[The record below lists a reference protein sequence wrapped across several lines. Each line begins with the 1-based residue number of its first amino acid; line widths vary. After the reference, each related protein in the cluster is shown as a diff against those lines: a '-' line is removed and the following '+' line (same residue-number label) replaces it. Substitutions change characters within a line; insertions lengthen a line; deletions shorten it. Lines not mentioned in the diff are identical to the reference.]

1 MSFEVDD
8 GGDPT
13 YPIRTEV
20 HADIGNLKGQKVA
33 LDSGAT
39 FSGIS
44 KDVCQ
49 YSGRFGKKDS
59 AHQDEVQDVF
69 G

>member
-1 MSFEVDD
+1 MNFEVDD

-20 HADIGNLKGQKVA
+20 FADIGNLKGQKVT

-39 FSGIS
+39 FPVSLRTYVY
-44 KDVCQ
+44 K
-49 YSGRFGKKDS
+49 
-59 AHQDEVQDVF
+59 QDWEKIFVLP